1 MRVLRAREPRV
12 LGPAEIA
19 IPLESLSDG
28 DPLQGLQP
36 TGRNPDLQ

>member
-1 MRVLRAREPRV
+1 MRVLRTREPGV
-12 LGPAEIA
+12 PGPAEIA

-28 DPLQGLQP
+28 DSVQGLQL